1 LGAIIF
7 RRVVTFQLRIAPY
20 KGQGSQH
27 EKQPAAS
34 RSTPWPTRR
43 HREAKNAGNASALAS
58 LRAARKKGDFSPLML
73 LILIMILIEF
83 GATQRIMSTI
93 MIMSMK
99 DETRGIFM
107 AEAPQ
112 F

>member
-1 LGAIIF
+1 
-7 RRVVTFQLRIAPY
+7 
-20 KGQGSQH
+20 
-27 EKQPAAS
+27 
-34 RSTPWPTRR
+34 
-43 HREAKNAGNASALAS
+43 
-58 LRAARKKGDFSPLML
+58 ML